1 MELRSKLDAS
11 SNQITELKDAQQRQ
25 IEMIDAVARQRD
37 MYRVLLAQAGHNMG
51 NIRAFIH
58 DVCLCARK
66 QIIIAKTSL
75 NTKTDKIE
83 KLSKTLLF
91 PSSALC
97 ARVLRA

>member
-51 NIRAFIH
+51 NTRAFIH
-58 DVCLCARK
+58 DVCLCARV
-66 QIIIAKTSL
+66 
-75 NTKTDKIE
+75 
-83 KLSKTLLF
+83 
-91 PSSALC
+91 LC
-97 ARVLRA
+97 A